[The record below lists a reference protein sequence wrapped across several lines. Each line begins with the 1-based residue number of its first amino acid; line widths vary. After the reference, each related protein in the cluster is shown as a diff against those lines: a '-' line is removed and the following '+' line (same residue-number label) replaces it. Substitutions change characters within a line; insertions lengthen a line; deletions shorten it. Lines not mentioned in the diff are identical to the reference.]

1 MTKKATTVIVL
12 GTHTKSNKYKHIKF
26 IKYISVDNLSDAF
39 ANNGLNDAYKVPKD
53 YSYIELIC
61 KDYAE
66 SGNSMDLMFA
76 YNNADDRSAGVLYI
90 GYWNEGTIG

>member
-1 MTKKATTVIVL
+1 MTNKATTTTIVL

-26 IKYISVDNLSDAF
+26 IKALTADGNIS
-39 ANNGLNDAYKVPKD
+39 DAYKDPKD

-61 KDYAE
+61 KDYSQ
-66 SGNSMDLMFA
+66 SGNGIDLMFA
-76 YNNADDRSAGVLYI
+76 YNDADDRSTGVLYI

>member
-26 IKYISVDNLSDAF
+26 INAITADLDASMDIF
-39 ANNGLNDAYKVPKD
+39 YAYKAPKD

-76 YNNADDRSAGVLYI
+76 YNNADDRSTGVLYI